1 MNNNSFDL
9 IVIGSG
15 LAGLVTALRIAEE
28 SEKMKIAIISRANG
42 ATPYITVLN
51 AVAESNLWGD
61 SEEQYIN
68 DMLQAGYFINDK
80 KLVVKMCRETLRCID
95 FLLKW
100 NINFSKGSDG
110 KFLRRHASGSSY
122 PRSLFQEPDILGKQ
136 IIFKLKEHL
145 LNKKEVYILENKIC
159 RNLLVKDG
167 KIFGATIE
175 DFCDSSVINLFAPV
189 VVAAWGGIGNLFL
202 DSTYPSDIDGTNLSI
217 AYEAGVSLVD
227 LEFIEF
233 EPLVIKWPEQIKG
246 IICPTSILG
255 DGAHL
260 LNSKREQFILKHYQ
274 KEEAGCKKTVLNK
287 AIWQEIKEKR
297 GSEHGGIYI
306 DLKNIPTKALNTY
319 PWFYN
324 KILKEGVDPEKV
336 FLEVAP
342 VAHSHSGGIRVKED
356 YQTNVDGL
364 YAVGEAMGGT
374 HGADR
379 LAGNAATQALVSGIL
394 GAEEILGREHRN
406 IPNSNVKI
414 HKIQRNKKVYKKVVP
429 KVKNIVKKIIGIER
443 EENILIEGIKE
454 LKQILNSREIS
465 DDDYSYKITL
475 SSLLIAQSCL
485 IRKESRGNHF
495 RSDYPN
501 IDKDWQCSIEIKK
514 SNKNSIEWGKIPRNN
529 K

>member
-1 MNNNSFDL
+1 MNNESYDVI
-9 IVIGSG
+9 IVGSG
-15 LAGLVTALRIAEE
+15 LAGLVAALRIAQE
-28 SEKMKIAIISRANG
+28 SEKIKIVIITRGNG
-42 ATPYITVLN
+42 ATPYIAALN
-51 AVAESNLWGD
+51 AVIEPNSWGD

-80 KLVVKMCRETLRCID
+80 KLVAKMCRETLRCID

-100 NINFSKGSDG
+100 NINFSKGDNG
-110 KFLRRHASGSSY
+110 EFLRRHASGSSY
-122 PRSLFQEPDILGKQ
+122 PRSFFQESDILGKQ
-136 IIFKLKEHL
+136 IIFKLKKHL
-145 LNKKEVYILENKIC
+145 LKKKEIHILENKVC
-159 RNLLVKDG
+159 RNLLVEDE
-167 KIFGATIE
+167 KISGITIE
-175 DFCDSSVINLFAPV
+175 DLYDNSVQNIFAPV
-189 VVAAWGGIGNLFL
+189 VVAAWGGIGNLFP
-202 DSTYPSDIDGTNLSI
+202 DSTYPLDIDGTNLSI
-217 AYEAGVSLVD
+217 AYDSGASLVD
-227 LEFIEF
+227 LEFVEF
-233 EPLVIKWPEQIKG
+233 EPLVIKWPEQVRG
-246 IICPTSILG
+246 IICPTAILG

-260 LNSKREQFILKHYQ
+260 LNSEHEQFILKHQQ
-274 KEEAGCKKTVLNK
+274 KGEAGCKKTVLNK

-297 GSEHGGIYI
+297 GSDHRGIYI
-306 DLKNIPTKALNTY
+306 DLKNIPIKILNAY

-324 KILKEGVDPEKV
+324 NIIKEGIDPKKV

-342 VAHSHSGGIRVKED
+342 VAHSHSGGIRVRED
-356 YQTNVDGL
+356 FQTNVGGF
-364 YAVGEAMGGT
+364 YAVGEAMGGI

-394 GAEEILGREHRN
+394 GAEEVLGREHRN
-406 IPNSNVKI
+406 ILNSNIEIK
-414 HKIQRNKKVYKKVVP
+414 KIQKNKEVYKKIVP
-429 KVKNIVKKIIGIER
+429 KVKNIVNKIIGIER

-465 DDDYSYKITL
+465 DDDYLYKITL